1 VSVARRTRLLRLA
14 LTLVVLAVLAFTLQ
28 SLHMSG
34 ASFVTASSNP
44 SNVFIAGNLGHVNNR
59 NGQVLITAS
68 GMQPGDSQDGT
79 MTLTGTGDLSG
90 DYTLSV
96 TNLVDNLAPLS
107 GTLLL
112 TVEDLQTGD
121 VYEDLVSTF
130 DPVDLGTIS
139 PGEADSYTVTLSYP
153 DGPTNGAVQGASMSL
168 TLQIT
173 GVSQ

>member
-1 VSVARRTRLLRLA
+1 MRTRVLRLL

-28 SLHMSG
+28 SLRTSG

-59 NGQVLITAS
+59 NGQVLITTS

-79 MTLTGTGDLSG
+79 MTLTGTGNLSG

-96 TNLVDNLAPLS
+96 TNLVDTPSSPPLS

-121 VYEDLVSTF
+121 VYEDLVSAF